1 VIQRLAIVGVG
12 LLGGSVA
19 KAARAA
25 SLAREIVGIARDP
38 RRAEAA
44 RRDGALDRVTDDVE
58 RGVRD
63 ADLVVLAATVLANE
77 RLLERVWTAAPDAA
91 VVTDVGST
99 KAGLARAADRLHTVR
114 PLGFVG
120 SHPMAGSEQSG
131 YGAARADLFR
141 GALVIVTPTE
151 TTEPRVL
158 KAVTGLWESV
168 GARVATLDPDTH
180 DRVVA
185 VVSHL
190 PHLAAVALVDAVRRF
205 EPGATGFAGRGFR
218 DTTRIASGDA
228 AVWEEIFSAN
238 RDALLASLD
247 TFRAALDDLE
257 RLVRAGDAAALRDA
271 LEQVKQA
278 REAMR

>member
-1 VIQRLAIVGVG
+1 MIERLAIVGIG

-38 RRAEAA
+38 RRVEAA
-44 RRDGALDRVTDDVE
+44 LRDGALDRVTDDVGS
-58 RGVRD
+58 GVRD
-63 ADLVVLAATVLANE
+63 AELVVLAAPVLANE
-77 RLLERVWTAAPDAA
+77 RLLERVWAAATDGALI
-91 VVTDVGST
+91 TDVGST
-99 KAGLARAADRLHTVR
+99 KAGLARAAGRLHATR
-114 PLGFVG
+114 RLGFVG

-151 TTEPRVL
+151 TTEPRVV
-158 KAVTGLWESV
+158 KAVSELWERV

-185 VVSHL
+185 IVSHL

-205 EPGATGFAGRGFR
+205 EPGATAFAGRGFK
-218 DTTRIASGDA
+218 DTTRIAAGDA
-228 AVWEEIFSAN
+228 AVWEEILFAN
-238 RDALLASLD
+238 RDALLASCD
-247 TFRAALDDLE
+247 AFRAALDDLE
-257 RLVRAGDAAALRDA
+257 HLMRAGDAAALRDR
-271 LEQVKQA
+271 LVQVKQT